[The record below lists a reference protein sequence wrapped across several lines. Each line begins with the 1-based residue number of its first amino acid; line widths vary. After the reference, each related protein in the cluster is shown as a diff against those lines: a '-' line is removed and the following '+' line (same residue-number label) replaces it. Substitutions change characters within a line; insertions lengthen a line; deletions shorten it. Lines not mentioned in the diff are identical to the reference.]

1 MRDLNQEFSDTEN
14 RQYAY
19 DFDYRMHEF
28 MLRVFKP
35 YLRNGRALEL
45 GCYQGEF
52 TRRLSAIYSDLTVVE
67 GASEL
72 IEVAR
77 ARVGSAVGFVH
88 SRFEK
93 FEPKNNFDSVF
104 LIHTLEH
111 LDEPV
116 SVLRRI
122 GSWLSPEGRLF
133 VAVPNAHAASRQI
146 AVGMGLI
153 SHATAVTEGE
163 SLHGHQRTYC
173 MDTLKRD
180 IHDAGM
186 EIVDFGGV
194 IFKPLANFQFDLCL
208 RNNIC
213 DDGFLEGCFNL
224 GKIYPDLCAS
234 IYVVCAPNSKNHQG
248 Q

>member
-1 MRDLNQEFSDTEN
+1 MRDLNREFSDTEN

-28 MLRVFKP
+28 MLRVFQP
-35 YLRNGRALEL
+35 YLRSGRALEL

-52 TRRLSAIYSDLTVVE
+52 TRRLSAIYNDLYVVE

-72 IEVAR
+72 IEIAR
-77 ARVGSAVGFVH
+77 ARVGGTVEFVH
-88 SRFEK
+88 SRFEQ
-93 FEPKNNFDSVF
+93 FEPLKKFDSAF

-122 GSWLSPEGRLF
+122 GSWLSSDGRLF

-173 MDTLKRD
+173 IDTLKRD
-180 IHDAGM
+180 IHDAGLK
-186 EIVDFGGV
+186 IVDFGGV
-194 IFKPLANFQFDLCL
+194 MFKPLANFQFDLCL
-208 RNNIC
+208 RNKII
-213 DDGFLEGCFNL
+213 DDRFLEGCFNL
-224 GKIYPDLCAS
+224 GKIHPDLCAS
-234 IYVVCAPNSKNHQG
+234 IYVVCAPSN
-248 Q
+248 